1 MILSVCTVLMLL
13 HVLPIWRRVAI
24 VTALDDDYAD
34 TDDDTDVDAHHEDLI
49 AQTAIEIEA
58 YVRDGQ
64 AYLDP
69 HLKIDDVVE
78 HCRRDARHCETM
90 KLGQEE

>member
-24 VTALDDDYAD
+24 VTALGDDYAD

-49 AQTAIEIEA
+49 AQTASRSRLMCATGRLIST
-58 YVRDGQ
+58 R
-64 AYLDP
+64 
-69 HLKIDDVVE
+69 
-78 HCRRDARHCETM
+78 T
-90 KLGQEE
+90 

>member
-1 MILSVCTVLMLL
+1 MQT
-13 HVLPIWRRVAI
+13 AI
-24 VTALDDDYAD
+24 VTALGDDYAD

-78 HCRRDARHCETM
+78 HCRRDARQLCRA
-90 KLGQEE
+90 

>member
-1 MILSVCTVLMLL
+1 M
-13 HVLPIWRRVAI
+13 PIRSLIIVQTAI

-78 HCRRDARHCETM
+78 HCRRDARQLCRA
-90 KLGQEE
+90 

>member
-34 TDDDTDVDAHHEDLI
+34 TDDDTDVDA
-49 AQTAIEIEA
+49 IEIEA

-78 HCRRDARHCETM
+78 HCRRDARQLCRA
-90 KLGQEE
+90 

>member
-24 VTALDDDYAD
+24 VTALDDDHTD

-78 HCRRDARHCETM
+78 HCRRDARQLCR
-90 KLGQEE
+90 Q

>member
-1 MILSVCTVLMLL
+1 MRRSM
-13 HVLPIWRRVAI
+13 PIRSLIIVQTAI

-78 HCRRDARHCETM
+78 HCRRDARQLCRA
-90 KLGQEE
+90 